1 MDAPAPAAERR
12 DAPAAPGHRRLLP
25 RQGVSEHES
34 RQGERPNSHEELD
47 EDRLKLFGPI
57 VVAVCAIYT
66 KWTDTDKY
74 TTEREALEALAQ
86 TPQDDVSLD
95 EAARGLDAQAD
106 ALIANIKR
114 TLPDSGDADEEKPG
128 LIDFNEDDESDA
140 LVGRVLDMDEYGP
153 GQRPLE
159 VLGKLAETLKEE
171 VWAQHEAEKRA
182 LALLGVAAT
191 EILVGIGGSDMLG
204 DSSREKHPDWIRVY
218 LEKYE
223 EACNS
228 FMGTKA
234 DPDKTT
240 VRLADVVSTAST
252 GADWENPFNDADGF
266 NGLALRLAAAAV
278 IQIQGSA
285 ESTGYFATP
294 EWNEK
299 TALGLLLRC
308 AMALLLCKAAAALG
322 QADAAGRAVARAA
335 RVYVLRV
342 VFKIGFIC
350 RPGPRSRGAMA
361 LLRWKATRATHTH
374 ARRAAMVSAG
384 GDQPNWAAVA
394 ARWHRLRPHVDAPLR
409 GGLCTALL
417 GPPEPHGPLDVRVE
431 FRQFMVD
438 HRGVPETGMPAWTLC
453 QTISVADS
461 EGVEASATVPA
472 KDFAVVASDVHGGA
486 LRTMSL
492 ADLTRRARRVFVD
505 NHLDSD
511 SRLGIERVSAR
522 FRAALVPVHRNNSKW
537 RTQVRYVVYDPT
549 TQSADRPRRAHIVSS
564 VAGCSL
570 HTSRAAAVDGFTP
583 LYSQLR
589 REENGESVP
598 RPHCYATDVSR
609 LGAPEFVRP
618 LATGPKGA
626 VTVTDDA
633 SAWVVSIPIV
643 PGRPEVFGTKAPG
656 APGAPGAPACASGGF
671 DGFGCGRA
679 RPCRRRRTGTSSPIA
694 ARSGRRRRRASTS
707 AGCCGRGASRSATTR
722 RTRIRCRAG
731 C

>member
-1 MDAPAPAAERR
+1 MKRGFESVGSARYRTPFAPPTNLGNPVPAHPLQALSPPNAEIRTPSVVPTTTASNKKTNVQIPYTRVVNDAQHLPRERGELVFVRSTVDATVAGKLRVSAKDRTEFLASIESVNEKIKAADPDSREEEAEAWRVDGVLISTEREMDPEQLAWTSYEEPVTSTTAVLLALQGHTVMRNVFSDRAFVGDYCYVGLVQPRGKDPRWVPFSSQHLDMEYAPEPPTAPQLGFHGTATRKRVRVAFTEADAAGLCGAYCIGRVVDSAPTPGDVTVNVQVRYMTWAQLGVRHDEEHARLIPSGTTFTDSKGRVRR
-12 DAPAAPGHRRLLP
+12 ELRYDRWLYPPNQRIGRDCTSNDRILGLLRKWMRRRLQLSGGTPRLP
-25 RQGVSEHES
+25 QDIGDYCLDKAFQNTRVDKASGL
-34 RQGERPNSHEELD
+34 NSHEELD

-57 VVAVCAIYT
+57 VIAVCAIYA

-95 EAARGLDAQAD
+95 EAIKRALGDAQAD

-159 VLGKLAETLKEE
+159 VLRELAETLKEE

-204 DSSREKHPDWIRVY
+204 DSSREKHPEWSRVY

-308 AMALLLCKAAAALG
+308 AMALLLCKA
-322 QADAAGRAVARAA
+322 V
-335 RVYVLRV
+335 
-342 VFKIGFIC
+342 
-350 RPGPRSRGAMA
+350 
-361 LLRWKATRATHTH
+361 LLRLDEQALQ
-374 ARRAAMVSAG
+374 G
-384 GDQPNWAAVA
+384 GP
-394 ARWHRLRPHVDAPLR
+394 
-409 GGLCTALL
+409 
-417 GPPEPHGPLDVRVE
+417 
-431 FRQFMVD
+431 
-438 HRGVPETGMPAWTLC
+438 
-453 QTISVADS
+453 
-461 EGVEASATVPA
+461 
-472 KDFAVVASDVHGGA
+472 
-486 LRTMSL
+486 
-492 ADLTRRARRVFVD
+492 
-505 NHLDSD
+505 
-511 SRLGIERVSAR
+511 
-522 FRAALVPVHRNNSKW
+522 
-537 RTQVRYVVYDPT
+537 
-549 TQSADRPRRAHIVSS
+549 
-564 VAGCSL
+564 
-570 HTSRAAAVDGFTP
+570 
-583 LYSQLR
+583 
-589 REENGESVP
+589 
-598 RPHCYATDVSR
+598 
-609 LGAPEFVRP
+609 
-618 LATGPKGA
+618 
-626 VTVTDDA
+626 
-633 SAWVVSIPIV
+633 
-643 PGRPEVFGTKAPG
+643 
-656 APGAPGAPACASGGF
+656 
-671 DGFGCGRA
+671 
-679 RPCRRRRTGTSSPIA
+679 
-694 ARSGRRRRRASTS
+694 
-707 AGCCGRGASRSATTR
+707 
-722 RTRIRCRAG
+722 
-731 C
+731 